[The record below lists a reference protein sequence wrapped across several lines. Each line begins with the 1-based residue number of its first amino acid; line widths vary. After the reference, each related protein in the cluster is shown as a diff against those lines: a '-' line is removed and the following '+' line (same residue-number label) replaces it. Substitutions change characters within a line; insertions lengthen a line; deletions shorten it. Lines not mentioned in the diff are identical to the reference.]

1 MKLLI
6 IPCLQSPIEI
16 DYFMSP
22 SHHKEK
28 KNGEYISVF
37 EFNVPFK
44 KTLTEKIEVSGM
56 IRWNTIFFEV
66 ISVEFG
72 DLDPSMLGFPKT
84 KPDLVK
90 SIIVQTRKI

>member
-6 IPCLQSPIEI
+6 IPCLQSPIGI
-16 DYFMSP
+16 DYLMSP
-22 SHHKEK
+22 SHYKEK

-37 EFNVPFK
+37 EFNFPK
-44 KTLTEKIEVSGM
+44 KLSAKIEVGGM
-56 IRWNTIFFEV
+56 VRWNTIFFEI

-72 DLDPSMLGFPKT
+72 DLDPSMLGAPKT